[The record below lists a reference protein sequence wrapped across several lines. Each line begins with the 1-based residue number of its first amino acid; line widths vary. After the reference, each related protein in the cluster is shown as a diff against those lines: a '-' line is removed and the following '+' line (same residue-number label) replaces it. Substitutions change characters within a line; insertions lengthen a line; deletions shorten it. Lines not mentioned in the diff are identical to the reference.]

1 MAESQ
6 PVNISANKFAEAVED
21 SQIICKFCNCVDISN
36 DENDVETKGENE
48 VVVCCIT
55 TTKFE
60 EVEIS
65 IDKDVDVVSNLDVG
79 EVNYENDGMVNM
91 SNVDKDDKFLTC
103 EDNKEVFV
111 QEQSLKDTSMNKFK
125 SCIESDDCGHVG
137 TMNLEDNT
145 KDVVEVKDKDGL
157 EINYSS
163 YVEQN

>member
-6 PVNISANKFAEAVED
+6 PINISTDKLAEATED
-21 SQIICKFCNCVDISN
+21 SQIICNSHNC
-36 DENDVETKGENE
+36 
-48 VVVCCIT
+48 
-55 TTKFE
+55 
-60 EVEIS
+60 
-65 IDKDVDVVSNLDVG
+65 VDVVSNLDVT

-91 SNVDKDDKFLTC
+91 QNVDEDDKFLKC

-111 QEQSLKDTSMNKFK
+111 QEESLKDTSIKKFK

-163 YVEQN
+163 YVAKN